1 MVFQVISFL
10 GLVIGMI
17 LINNF
22 KKELKDI
29 KTFLNII
36 NFIILFIIILYLLY
50 LAKINLLL
58 IIGVILGII
67 GSYFINIYFYYG
79 LMLTLASFMDN
90 SNKILFGILIF
101 ILGLIYPAVNKV
113 DKKKVILILIIFILP
128 FVLLLTDLTLKYNN
142 FISGFIIGG
151 IIIGLTRYNKQVKK

>member
-1 MVFQVISFL
+1 MVFQIISFL
-10 GLVIGMI
+10 GLIIGMI

-29 KTFLNII
+29 KNFLKII
-36 NFIILFIIILYLLY
+36 NFMILFIIILYLLY

-58 IIGVILGII
+58 IIGVIIGII
-67 GSYFINIYFYYG
+67 ASYFINIYFYYG
-79 LMLTLASFMDN
+79 LILTLTSFMGN

-128 FVLLLTDLTLKYNN
+128 FILLLTNLTLKYNN

>member
-1 MVFQVISFL
+1 
-10 GLVIGMI
+10 MI

-29 KTFLNII
+29 KNFLNLI

-50 LAKINLLL
+50 LAKINLSL
-58 IIGVILGII
+58 VIGII
-67 GSYFINIYFYYG
+67 VGIILSYFINIYFYYG

-101 ILGLIYPAVNKV
+101 ILGLIYPAINKV
-113 DKKKVILILIIFILP
+113 DKKKFISILIIFILP
-128 FVLLLTDLTLKYNN
+128 FILLLTNLALKYNN

-151 IIIGLTRYNKQVKK
+151 IIIGLTKYNKQVKK